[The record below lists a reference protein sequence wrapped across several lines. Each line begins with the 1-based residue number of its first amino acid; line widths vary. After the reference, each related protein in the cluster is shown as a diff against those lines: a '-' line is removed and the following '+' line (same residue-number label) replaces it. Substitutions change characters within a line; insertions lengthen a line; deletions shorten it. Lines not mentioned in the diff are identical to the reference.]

1 MDYII
6 DISNVNKSY
15 SIGDEKLHVLKDISF
30 KVEKGEF
37 ISILGPSGS
46 GKSTLMNIIG
56 CMDNLDDGSYNLD
69 GKDIGNL
76 DDDSL
81 ALVRNQKIGF
91 IFQKYHLIPK
101 YSVIQN
107 VMMPLLIRG
116 VDKEIARN
124 KSIQKLRLVGLEDRL
139 KHKPNE
145 LSGGQQQRVA
155 IARALVSNPAI
166 LLADEPTGAL
176 DSKTSKEVLLLF
188 KELKDQGN
196 TIVMITHDKNV
207 ANVGDRIIT
216 IVDGKIEINQK
227 KF

>member
-15 SIGDEKLHVLKDISF
+15 SVGDEKLHVLKDISL

-56 CMDNLDDGSYNLD
+56 CMDILDDGSYNLD

-76 DDDSL
+76 NDNSL

-124 KSIQKLRLVGLEDRL
+124 KSIEKLRLVGLEDRL

-196 TIVMITHDKNV
+196 TIVMITHDRNV

-216 IVDGKIEINQK
+216 IVDGKIEINEK
-227 KF
+227 NV